1 MSMLRAAD
9 DIGIIVD
16 TWNRDQP
23 TRAKVRNSITESIT
37 SIGTYSKKTYSIY
50 IRYDQCRNV

>member
-1 MSMLRAAD
+1 MLRAAD

-16 TWNRDQP
+16 TWNRDHP